1 MPDPDAA
8 RKAEGPVLRTEAA
21 AGILALIAAGATLA
35 VAAIVLVAFSFRT
48 RDRAKIRDGW
58 IIWGLQFL
66 TMGVILVPAY
76 LGGILFTAVTAVL
89 ASLCLLEL
97 MRVQKEAVPLA
108 MQVVVVAFGL
118 ASFALAHLRP
128 FPALYL
134 SIPLAAAALLVV
146 NLFFPNEPRHL
157 QSAAICFLGLVYIPV
172 FLAHV
177 VLIRKQE
184 NGFLVIFFLYGLS
197 EVHDSFAYLFGRM
210 LGKKKIFPNIS
221 PNKTWVGSVSG
232 LVAAVAAAI
241 AVNRWVT
248 RFSLA
253 FAAAAVAIII
263 CFTVLGDLVSS
274 KIKRAL
280 DVKDFGSLIPRTGG
294 LLDSYDSL
302 VFVTPFVYYLSLLV
316 AS

>member
-1 MPDPDAA
+1 M
-8 RKAEGPVLRTEAA
+8 GLR
-21 AGILALIAAGATLA
+21 ALIATGATFA
-35 VAAIVLVAFSFRT
+35 VAAIVLIVFSFRI
-48 RDRAKIRDGW
+48 RDRGKIRDAW
-58 IIWGLQFL
+58 TIWAIQFL

-76 LGGILFTAVTAVL
+76 VGGILFTAVTAVL

-97 MRVQKEAVPLA
+97 LRVQKEAVPLA
-108 MQVVVVAFGL
+108 MKMVVLASGL
-118 ASFALAHLRP
+118 AAFTLAHLRP

-146 NLFFPNEPRHL
+146 NLFSPSGQRHF
-157 QSAAICFLGLVYIPV
+157 QSAAQSFLGLVYIPV

-184 NGFLVIFFLYGLS
+184 NGFLIIFFLYGLS
-197 EVHDSFAYLFGRM
+197 EIHDSFAYLFGRM

-221 PNKTWVGSVSG
+221 PNKTWVGSISG
-232 LVAAVAAAI
+232 FVAAVAAAV

-253 FAAAAVAIII
+253 FAAAAVAVII

-280 DVKDFGSLIPRTGG
+280 GVKDFGSLIPRIGG

-302 VFVTPFVYYLSLLV
+302 LFAAPFVYYLSLLV